1 MIDNADKTDR
11 LFASLQ
17 AALPIPARVTPELVA
32 AVKAQDPA
40 SEIPPACSVTWIG
53 YGGDEAGIV
62 CRLDFGRETETAVF
76 ASITHLRFDPR
87 LPLARDIT
95 DYQKHRVKRLRRRSA

>member
-1 MIDNADKTDR
+1 M
-11 LFASLQ
+11 
-17 AALPIPARVTPELVA
+17 
-32 AVKAQDPA
+32 KAQNPA
-40 SEIPPACSVTWIG
+40 SEIPPAGSVTSIG
-53 YGGDEAGIV
+53 YAGDEGGSV
-62 CRLDFGRETETAVF
+62 CRLEFGREIEKAVF